1 MNDFT
6 KTEADMI
13 GANTVKVTEQNV
25 EFFQNASQSS
35 ALSNRNYILIVDDDC
50 DILDRLSQSFAICAS
65 HYTILTARNGREAIG
80 VLQSYP
86 VNILLTALHMPV
98 MNGFSLMNYTN
109 NYYPS
114 TRTFVMSGDE
124 PSAVMNNLPSSGI
137 HGYIKKPFA
146 IETIYSML
154 RL

>member
-1 MNDFT
+1 MEAGMVSTNAV
-6 KTEADMI
+6 KT
-13 GANTVKVTEQNV
+13 TEQKV
-25 EFFQNASQSS
+25 DFFQNPSEIG
-35 ALSNRNYILIVDDDC
+35 ALGNRNTILIVDDDC

-65 HYTILTARNGREAIG
+65 HYNILTAKNGKEAIE

-98 MNGFSLMNYTN
+98 MSGFSLMNYTK
-109 NYYPS
+109 NYYPA

-124 PSAVMNNLPSSGI
+124 PSAVMNTLPASGI

>member
-1 MNDFT
+1 MEVGMVSVN
-6 KTEADMI
+6 A
-13 GANTVKVTEQNV
+13 VKATEQSV
-25 EFFQNASQSS
+25 DFFHNPSETG
-35 ALSNRNYILIVDDDC
+35 ALGKSNTILIVDDDC
-50 DILDRLSQSFAICAS
+50 DILDRLSQSFAVCAR
-65 HYTILTARNGREAIG
+65 HYNILTARNGKEAIE
-80 VLQSYP
+80 VLQSFP

-109 NYYPS
+109 NYYPA

-124 PSAVMNNLPSSGI
+124 PSAAMNTLPASGV